1 MAPPPRTVPRP
12 PADGKDRRSAIAE
25 NPAATNHPVP
35 GDAKLLTLEQALRLT
50 GQVNP
55 TVEAAWARV
64 QRARSGEQV
73 VFADFLP
80 SATARFRHVDGGPD
94 TYTFPTQPP
103 AGTVG
108 VMTFSDRTHE
118 HDQTELYLQWLV
130 CDFGRRW
137 GRYDQATL
145 SREIAE
151 LQFER
156 AAQTASFNVAV
167 AYYGMLRGQALRR
180 VAQQAVRRAESDLR
194 DARNLLRKGAA
205 VRNDVLRAEAFLAEA
220 QLQLVAAER
229 AVGVARAT
237 LNEAIGLNVSSP
249 TEVQERQYE
258 PAFALPLAGA
268 LELAVGRRPEFASLL
283 RSIRS
288 ARAGEKV
295 AGADFLPRIYAS
307 SSANYSEDHPGS
319 HELYNIGVNF
329 EWNLFEGGRRVGHLR
344 GAEADLRAALAE
356 GRAICNRIALDVHTA
371 WLGVDETHQRIRLA
385 RTALTQAGENLRL
398 IRNLFRGGDALATEV
413 VDAELAYVR
422 AEQGDA
428 TALYDYQEA
437 LARLAYAAGIPV
449 EEIESLGGPTCAP
462 ADADEGHSP

>member
-1 MAPPPRTVPRP
+1 L
-12 PADGKDRRSAIAE
+12 AE
-25 NPAATNHPVP
+25 DDAVVKAPVP
-35 GDAKLLTLEQALRLT
+35 EVAQVLTLEEALRLT

-64 QRARSGEQV
+64 ERANSGERV
-73 VFADFLP
+73 AFADFLP
-80 SATARFRHVDGGPD
+80 SATARYRHVDGGPD
-94 TYTFPTQPP
+94 TFTFPTQPP
-103 AGTVG
+103 PGTVG
-108 VMTFSDRTHE
+108 VLTYSDRTHE

-156 AAQTASFNVAV
+156 AAQTARFNVAV
-167 AYYGMLRGQALRR
+167 AYFGMLRGQALRR
-180 VAQQAVRRAESDLR
+180 IAQQAVRRAESDLL
-194 DARNLLRKGAA
+194 DARNLVRKGAA

-229 AVGVARAT
+229 AVGVARAA

-249 TEVQERQYE
+249 TEVQERRRE
-258 PAFALPLAGA
+258 PAFSLPLASA
-268 LELAVGRRPEFASLL
+268 LELAVGQRPEFASLL

-288 ARAGEKV
+288 TQAGEKV
-295 AGADFLPRIYAS
+295 ACADFLPRIYAS
-307 SSANYSEDHPGS
+307 GAANYSDDHPGS
-319 HELYNIGVNF
+319 HEVYNVGVNV
-329 EWNLFEGGRRVGHLR
+329 EWSLFEGGRRVGRLQ
-344 GAEADLRAALAE
+344 GAGADVRAALAE
-356 GRAICNRIALDVHTA
+356 GRAICNRIALDVHTT
-371 WLGVDETHQRIRLA
+371 WLGADEARQRIRLA

-437 LARLAYAAGIPV
+437 LARLAYAAGTSV
-449 EEIESLGGPTCAP
+449 EEVESLAAPPCAP
-462 ADADEGHSP
+462 AEANPGHSS